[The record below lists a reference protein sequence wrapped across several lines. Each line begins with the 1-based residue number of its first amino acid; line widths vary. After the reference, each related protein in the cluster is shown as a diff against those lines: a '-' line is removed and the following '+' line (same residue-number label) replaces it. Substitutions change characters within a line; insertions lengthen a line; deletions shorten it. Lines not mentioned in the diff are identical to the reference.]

1 MTKKEAIAR
10 KHDVNDIHLQIDS
23 IEFFYKN
30 PHTGESGM
38 IISWSSEIG
47 FGEYTIYMTSEGELM
62 ADAETMDCNE
72 DKAFG
77 RKLMELLMD
86 MVDIRR

>member
-1 MTKKEAIAR
+1 MAR

-30 PHTGESGM
+30 PHTGKSGM
-38 IISWSSEIG
+38 IISWSSDIG
-47 FGEYTIYMTSEGELM
+47 FGEYTIYMTLEGELM

-77 RKLMELLMD
+77 CKLMELLMD
-86 MVDIRR
+86 KITIAR